1 MMAKK
6 PKKPQEDQ
14 FVDLP
19 EDRIE
24 QIGEV
29 EPQEEAEK
37 ESQPKPAAPQGK
49 KQDKGAGSEKLKDS
63 NGGTKNVQN
72 KPTASKEDLL
82 ADIRQELASEE
93 VVIEK
98 KGFFSR
104 FRDRLKKRSKDKTKE
119 VEIQPELEGD
129 IQTQEDLQEL
139 VIAPKQKKKRR
150 SSTKQEEKAIQEFF
164 SDLEALADIVPEE
177 GMPEEVEIQEGQPGE
192 EKPVEG
198 VKPPRL
204 PVKSDDEH
212 EVDFEK
218 VREIALQ
225 EYDET
230 VVEPVVERKVPLRE
244 EIRKTIREAKPLEKV
259 LIFTVFILT
268 VGALLFSGIYII
280 VTSIPFPTPE
290 PTVVVNLEDM
300 VYPTHLNLPG
310 GWGFDLDQGRVEE
323 GQWSPQGAEWLI
335 GTEVSR
341 WVALPWSLQLEAVLR
356 TLKSGDH
363 IELIMSNLD
372 RLEYKVYSIQEMT
385 MEEIQAVDTKKP
397 SLLII
402 LFQEEGDSNTHWVVT
417 AVP

>member
-335 GTEVSR
+335 GTEVSL

>member
-323 GQWSPQGAEWLI
+323 GEWSPQGAEWLI